1 MTLKVKTTA
10 AGSRNVSVQIS
21 GILGTADHCHGVFP
35 LVKLEHTD
43 IKLMSFLF
51 LIQEKAG
58 LLLWWD
64 EAQENLILPLESR
77 GAFKLEVGIK
87 SPEGWDG
94 QIWAEAFKVDD
105 DVKGFLLL
113 MDFDR

>member
-1 MTLKVKTTA
+1 MSLKVKSTA

-21 GILGTADHCHGVFP
+21 GILGTVEHCEGIFP
-35 LVKLEHTD
+35 LVKLEHTNL
-43 IKLMSFLF
+43 KLTSFLF

-64 EAQENLILPLESR
+64 EEKKDLILPLESR
-77 GAFKLEVGIK
+77 GAFKLETGIK

-94 QIWAEAFKVDD
+94 QIWAEAFKIDD
-105 DVKGFLLL
+105 NVKGLLLL